1 MSNPD
6 CVPGVK
12 FYIMYYC
19 KIPTVQMTKSAIFLL
34 LLLSAG
40 RLCAQETFHT
50 PWKSVKLYLNYDFA
64 NSSGGLSAS
73 FADGAPVGR
82 LAPAFSW
89 SGRPRF
95 VHEIG
100 LAALHLNF
108 DERREIY
115 QSLDSNIFEY
125 RFIGGWATTNYQLG
139 LRYELAWKWL
149 DWGHGAFYFGGSI
162 APFIAKATFESDSP
176 GEYDALEKAA
186 GVHLQGVFRLLF
198 RLGKRWF
205 VDVNTPAGLT
215 LNTLNSTVTRNG
227 NTFDEGTVLNM
238 GMAAGVRLGM
248 GYRF

>member
-1 MSNPD
+1 
-6 CVPGVK
+6 
-12 FYIMYYC
+12 
-19 KIPTVQMTKSAIFLL
+19 MTKSAIFLL
-34 LLLSAG
+34 LLLTAG
-40 RLCAQETFHT
+40 HLRAQDHFPA

-89 SGRPRF
+89 SRRPRF

-100 LAALHLNF
+100 LAALHLNS

-125 RFIGGWATTNYQLG
+125 KYIGGWATTNYQLS
-139 LRYELAWKWL
+139 LRYELAWEWL
-149 DWGHGAFYFGGSI
+149 HWGHGAFYFGGSV
-162 APFIAKATFESDSP
+162 APFIAKATFKSDSP
-176 GEYDALEKAA
+176 GEYDASEKAA

-198 RLGKRWF
+198 RLGKHWF

-215 LNTLNSTVTRNG
+215 VNTLNSTITRNG
-227 NTFDEGTVLNM
+227 GAFDETKILNM